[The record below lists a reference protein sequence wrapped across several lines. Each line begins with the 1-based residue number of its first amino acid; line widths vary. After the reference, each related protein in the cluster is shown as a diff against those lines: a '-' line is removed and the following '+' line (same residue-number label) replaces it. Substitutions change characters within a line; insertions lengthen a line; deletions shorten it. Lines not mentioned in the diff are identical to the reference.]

1 MNRFSKF
8 FIPVAFGV
16 CLLGFAGLGFSGEAL
31 NNQETGTAVGQPLP
45 DLSAV
50 PTPTAVVSAVI
61 DSDRDGLIDDEETS
75 RGTDPLLVDTDGDG
89 YSDKQEVDSG
99 HNPNGK

>member
-31 NNQETGTAVGQPLP
+31 NNQEAGTVVGQPLP
-45 DLSAV
+45 GSSAV
-50 PTPTAVVSAVI
+50 SAPIATASADI
-61 DSDRDGLIDDEETS
+61 DSDRDGLTNDEETS
-75 RGTDPLLVDTDGDG
+75 RGTNPLLVDTDGDG
-89 YSDKQEVDSG
+89 YSDKQELDSG